1 MRERKKLIILILL
14 VTMFI
19 ELINCVI
26 IVKQNKKYQD
36 KVNIIIANI
45 VGEVSQ
51 KYPDIDD
58 QDILKILNDD
68 SSDEQGKSV
77 LYKYGIDTNKI
88 QAIKEL
94 ESQKKEML
102 ISSIIISVV
111 FGFLVLIVILIY
123 ENKQNKKIENIITY
137 IEEINKG
144 NYNLKIEENTENEL
158 SNLSNELYKIT
169 VMLKEQAEK
178 SNKDKQILQT
188 SLEDI
193 SHQLK
198 TPLTSIS
205 IMLDNIRENPQMDES
220 TRQEFIYEISRQ
232 VDWINWLVISLLK
245 LSKLESGT
253 AIFKAEK
260 IDVKKLI
267 DNVIK
272 NLAIPLDIKQ
282 QKINVSENKKDI
294 YFIGD
299 YNWQLEALTN
309 IVKNCIEHTPENKNI
324 YIEYSQNNFY
334 TKIIVRDEGCGIEA
348 EDLKHIFE
356 RFYKGKNSSNN
367 SVGIG
372 LALARSIIEKDNGY
386 IICTSK
392 SGQGTTFEIK
402 YSEIIGS
409 NMKGKNMIPKVE

>member
-1 MRERKKLIILILL
+1 MKERKKLIISIIL
-14 VTMFI
+14 VTIFV
-19 ELINCVI
+19 VI
-26 IVKQNKKYQD
+26 INSIIILKQNKKYQD
-36 KVNIIIANI
+36 KINLVIVNI
-45 VGEVSQ
+45 VGELSQ

-58 QDILKILNDD
+58 EDILKILNQD
-68 SSDEQGKSV
+68 SLSEQGKQI
-77 LYKYGIDTNKI
+77 LYKYGIDINNV
-88 QAIKEL
+88 QAIKGL
-94 ESQKKEML
+94 EKQKNEML
-102 ISSIIISVV
+102 IVSIISSVI
-111 FGFLVLIVILIY
+111 FGILVLTVILIY
-123 ENKQNKKIENIITY
+123 ENKQKQKIDNIITY

-169 VMLKEQAEK
+169 IMLKEQAEK
-178 SNKDKQILQT
+178 SNKDKQVLQT

-220 TRQEFIYEISRQ
+220 TRQEFVHEISRQ
-232 VDWINWLVISLLK
+232 IEWINWLVISLLK

-253 AIFKAEK
+253 VTFKTER
-260 IDVKKLI
+260 INVKKLI
-267 DNVIK
+267 DNVTK

-282 QKINVSENKKDI
+282 QKIIVSENTKDI

-309 IVKNCIEHTPENKNI
+309 IVKNCIEHSTENKNI
-324 YIEYSQNNFY
+324 YISYEQNNFY
-334 TKIIVRDEGCGIEA
+334 TKILVRDEGSGIE
-348 EDLKHIFE
+348 DKDIRHIFE

-372 LALARSIIEKDNGY
+372 LALAKSIIEKDNGY

-392 SGQGTTFEIK
+392 VGKGTTFEIK
-402 YSEIIGS
+402 YKTIDIA
-409 NMKGKNMIPKVE
+409 I